1 MYLFKNH
8 NLCASE
14 NSTKNLPAGVYIHFN
29 AVSHE
34 HNPGFTVQANVVALL
49 HSFLKLVGVSFV
61 TSALRGM
68 KCFKHMKGQR
78 LKTGH
83 GRALGEM

>member
-14 NSTKNLPAGVYIHFN
+14 NSKNLPAGVYIHFN

-34 HNPGFTVQANVVALL
+34 HNPGLQSGQMWSRFF
-49 HSFLKLVGVSFV
+49 SFFKLVSVSFV